1 MEMNRNHFPVRTMC
15 QVLEVS
21 PSGYYAWR
29 ERPASPR
36 ERANDAIEVEIR
48 AIHAESKQRYG
59 SRKVYAKLRRHR
71 RVNHKRVARLMRKN
85 GLKSKRVKHRRYTT
99 HSKHGLP
106 VAPNL
111 LNREFTAQQPN
122 TKWVS
127 DITYVPTHE
136 GWMYLAVVLDL
147 FARRV
152 VGWAMQERMTRALV
166 MAAFELA
173 AQARGIASGL
183 LFHSDRGGQYASDDF
198 VDLIGVFEVTQSMS
212 RAAEVYDNAV
222 METLRVFASYKLE
235 CVSANGFYTRQQAK
249 SETFEYIEVFYT
261 RQRLHSTLD
270 YLTPAEAEQ
279 AVGVS

>member
-1 MEMNRNHFPVRTMC
+1 MNRATFPVRTMC
-15 QVLEVS
+15 DVLQVS
-21 PSGYYAWR
+21 SSGYYAWR
-29 ERPASPR
+29 KRPASAR
-36 ERANDAIEVEIR
+36 ERANTVLEVEIR

-59 SRKVYAKLRRHR
+59 SRKVHAKLRRRR

-85 GLKSKRVKHRRYTT
+85 GLKSKRVKPRRFTT
-99 HSKHGLP
+99 NSKHGLP

-111 LNREFTAQQPN
+111 LNRAFTAEQPN

-136 GWMYLAVVLDL
+136 GWLYLAVVLDL

-152 VGWAMQERMTRALV
+152 VGWAMHEQMTRALV

-173 AQARGIASGL
+173 AQSRGISAGL
-183 LFHSDRGGQYASDDF
+183 LFHSDRGSQYASDDF

-222 METLRVFASYKLE
+222 MESFFASYKLE
-235 CVSANGFYTRQQAK
+235 CVPVHGFTTRQQAK
-249 SETFEYIEVFYT
+249 SETFEYLEVFYN
-261 RQRLHSTLD
+261 RQRLHSTLG
-270 YLTPAEAEQ
+270 YLTPVEAEQ